1 MKPFTILAA
10 AISAVGFLTVAA
22 RVQASPM
29 LPLAPACD
37 QFVFTGGFSLRQ
49 TNGFQV
55 FFSSTGTVAGGQA
68 VAVGDDNVTKLKGP
82 VSGRIKGRNVDF
94 LIRWDTGGSGRYV
107 GTAGDDGVV
116 HGSTGGTGW
125 DSTSRVECLTPAP
138 APPPSTTPPPVFP
151 PPPDRVVPGT
161 PPPVFP
167 PPPADRVVPR
177 TTTVPVPATTPTT
190 TPVSGPP
197 TTPVSTPRTTTPA
210 P

>member
-107 GTAGDDGVV
+107 GTVGDDGVV

-151 PPPDRVVPGT
+151 PPPDRVVP
-161 PPPVFP
+161 
-167 PPPADRVVPR
+167 R

-190 TPVSGPP
+190 TPVSAPP